1 MQSEFIDPSITT
13 RTTNMKTFHTLMA
26 LTTLAA
32 LPLVTVTAVHAS
44 TGTPGEIKFED
55 EETKTIN
62 LKITGMT

>member
-1 MQSEFIDPSITT
+1 
-13 RTTNMKTFHTLMA
+13 MKTFHTLMA

-44 TGTPGEIKFED
+44 TGTPGEIKLED

>member
-1 MQSEFIDPSITT
+1 
-13 RTTNMKTFHTLMA
+13 MA

-32 LPLVTVTAVHAS
+32 LPLDTVTAVHAS
-44 TGTPGEIKFED
+44 TGTPVEIKLED